1 MTDTIGVELQAKGN
15 IASEAKK
22 ASEAMAQL
30 AAQEKKVQDVA
41 KSLGTTDIAKV
52 GKALNKVAT
61 SEKQAIAKKASE
73 EKKNFSRETKYAK
86 QDLGFL
92 TKDKEMQDK
101 ILKILG
107 PETAGALAGGIELA
121 AGFGAA
127 IAIGVVAATALA
139 VAIGSAAVATGNARD
154 SAQALMGVL
163 TKGQGEKALTL
174 VDGLAKQLGVKFED
188 ARDAFIKFRE
198 SGLDNKQSAAL
209 LKLKADLDAVDPSGK
224 LAEQAVSKVLDM
236 KGGKGT
242 SEEMALLAKQA
253 GVVGDGAKAA
263 AARFGTLNGALS
275 SLDNTKTE
283 ALTQIFDKIKPS
295 INAAAGKVAQFADA
309 FLSSAK
315 GQKVINAISASIV
328 FLADTVAASIPVV
341 ASAFETVVDVGTKVY
356 NAYQSVASIFQTNS
370 TAAALA
376 SAAFGGLKIIGYAL
390 AGVLG
395 IIVAG
400 ALLLAAPFIAAGAA
414 VAVLVGAIG
423 AGLGTLWDFV
433 ASVPKIGSAIIDGLI
448 GGIMSKVASL
458 KATIG
463 NIAGAVSGGFKSA
476 LGINS
481 PSKVF
486 AEFGKHTATGYEQGV
501 DKHMPD
507 GKEFASS
514 VSPGGSAAP
523 VSSPGAAPSGGG
535 LSVHIENLNVP
546 VGVDP
551 EPFSRAVRKELT
563 LMLQMI
569 QLSRGGALPGA
580 V

>member
-1 MTDTIGVELQAKGN
+1 MTDTIGVDLQAKGN

-30 AAQEKKVQDVA
+30 ATQEKKVQDVA
-41 KSLGTTDIAKV
+41 KSLGTTDIKAV

-92 TKDKEMQDK
+92 TKDKEMQDR
-101 ILKILG
+101 ILKVLG
-107 PETAGALAGGIELA
+107 PETAGALASGAELA

-127 IAIGVVAATALA
+127 LAVGVVAATALA
-139 VAIGSAAVATGNARD
+139 VAIGSAAVTAGNARD

-174 VDGLAKQLGVKFED
+174 VDGLAEQLGVKFDD
-188 ARDAFIKFRE
+188 ARASFVKFRQ

-209 LKLKADLDAVDPSGK
+209 LKLKADLDSVDPSGA
-224 LAEQAVSKVLDM
+224 LASEAVSKVLDM

-263 AARFGTLNGALS
+263 AARFGTLNGALA
-275 SLDNTKTE
+275 SLDNSKTE

-309 FLSSAK
+309 FLNSAK
-315 GQKVINAISASIV
+315 GQKVIDAVSASIS
-328 FLADTVAASIPVV
+328 FLANLVASSIPVV
-341 ASAFETVVDVGTKVY
+341 ASAFETLVDVGTKVY
-356 NAYQSVASIFQTNS
+356 NAYEYVANIFATNS
-370 TAAALA
+370 TAAAVA
-376 SAAFGGLKIIGYAL
+376 SAAFTGLKVIGY
-390 AGVLG
+390 
-395 IIVAG
+395 
-400 ALLLAAPFIAAGAA
+400 
-414 VAVLVGAIG
+414 VLVGALAALAAGGVLLVAPFYAAAAAVVFVTG
-423 AGLGTLWDFV
+423 AVGQGLSALWDLV
-433 ASVPKIGSAIIDGLI
+433 ASVPKIGSAIIDGLV
-448 GGIMSKVASL
+448 GGIMSKVASV

-463 NIAGAVSGGFKSA
+463 NIAGMVSGGFKSA

-486 AEFGKHTATGYEQGV
+486 AEFGKHTATGYQQGV
-501 DKHMPD
+501 EKHMPD
-507 GKEFASS
+507 GQDFASS

-523 VSSPGAAPSGGG
+523 VSSPGAATSGGG
-535 LSVHIENLNVP
+535 LSVTIENLNVP
-546 VGVDP
+546 MGVDP
-551 EPFSRAVRKELT
+551 EPFARAVRRELT

-569 QLSRGGALPGA
+569 SLSKGGAPGA
-580 V
+580 VV